1 MRVEVLRSFIDKQT
15 KEVVKKGTIIED
27 MSEERFAE
35 ITESTGYIKKIKSI
49 ILVIVVGNE
58 NAESALEKMTVAE
71 LKALVKEKEV
81 ENYSTMNRKE
91 LITALSK

>member
-1 MRVEVLRSFIDKQT
+1 MRVEVLLSFIDKQT
-15 KEVVKKGTIIED
+15 KEVVKKGTIIDD

-35 ITESTGYIKKIKSI
+35 ITESTGYIKKIEDAD
-49 ILVIVVGNE
+49 NE
-58 NAESALEKMTVAE
+58 NAGSALEKMTVAE
-71 LKALVKEKEV
+71 LKALAKEKEV

>member
-1 MRVEVLRSFIDKQT
+1 MRVDVLRSFIDKQT

-35 ITESTGYIKKIKSI
+35 ITESTGYIKKIEDAD
-49 ILVIVVGNE
+49 NE
-58 NAESALEKMTVAE
+58 NAGSALEKMTVAE
-71 LKALVKEKEV
+71 LKALAKEKEV

>member
-15 KEVVKKGTIIED
+15 KEVVKKGTIIDD

-35 ITESTGYIKKIKSI
+35 ITESTGYIKKIEDAD
-49 ILVIVVGNE
+49 NE
-58 NAESALEKMTVAE
+58 NAGSALEKMTVAE
-71 LKALVKEKEV
+71 LKALAKEKEV

>member
-15 KEVVKKGTIIED
+15 KEVVKKGTIIDD

-35 ITESTGYIKKIKSI
+35 ITESTGYLKKIEDADNK
-49 ILVIVVGNE
+49 NT
-58 NAESALEKMTVAE
+58 ESALEKMTVAE
-71 LKALVKEKEV
+71 LKALAKEKEV

>member
-35 ITESTGYIKKIKSI
+35 ITESTGYIKKIEDAD
-49 ILVIVVGNE
+49 NE
-58 NAESALEKMTVAE
+58 NAG
-71 LKALVKEKEV
+71 
-81 ENYSTMNRKE
+81 
-91 LITALSK
+91 

>member
-27 MSEERFAE
+27 MSEEKFAE
-35 ITESTGYIKKIKSI
+35 ITESTGYIKKIEDAD
-49 ILVIVVGNE
+49 NE
-58 NAESALEKMTVAE
+58 NAGSALEKMTVAE
-71 LKALVKEKEV
+71 LKALAKEKEV

>member
-49 ILVIVVGNE
+49 ILVIVVGKLRITLVTVTKASIYI
-58 NAESALEKMTVAE
+58 NAQIAAPIIPY
-71 LKALVKEKEV
+71 A
-81 ENYSTMNRKE
+81 
-91 LITALSK
+91 

>member
-1 MRVEVLRSFIDKQT
+1 MRVEVLRSFIDKT

-35 ITESTGYIKKIKSI
+35 ITESTGYIKKIEDAD
-49 ILVIVVGNE
+49 NE
-58 NAESALEKMTVAE
+58 NAGSALEKMTVAE
-71 LKALVKEKEV
+71 LKALAKEKEV

>member
-15 KEVVKKGTIIED
+15 KEVVKKGTIIDD
-27 MSEERFAE
+27 MSEARFAE
-35 ITESTGYIKKIKSI
+35 ITESTGYIKKIEDAD
-49 ILVIVVGNE
+49 NE
-58 NAESALEKMTVAE
+58 NAESALEIMTMAE
-71 LKALVKEKEV
+71 LKALAKEKEV

>member
-15 KEVVKKGTIIED
+15 KEVVKKGTIIDD

-35 ITESTGYIKKIKSI
+35 ITESTGYIKKIEDAD
-49 ILVIVVGNE
+49 NE
-58 NAESALEKMTVAE
+58 NAGSALEKMTMAE
-71 LKALVKEKEV
+71 LKALAKEKEV

>member
-1 MRVEVLRSFIDKQT
+1 MRVEVLRSFIDNQT
-15 KEVVKKGTIIED
+15 KEVVKKGTIIDD

-35 ITESTGYIKKIKSI
+35 ITESTGYIKKIEDAD
-49 ILVIVVGNE
+49 NE
-58 NAESALEKMTVAE
+58 NAGSALEKMTVAE
-71 LKALVKEKEV
+71 LKALAKEKEV

>member
-35 ITESTGYIKKIKSI
+35 ITESTGYIKKIEDAD
-49 ILVIVVGNE
+49 NE
-58 NAESALEKMTVAE
+58 NAGSALEKMTVEE
-71 LKALVKEKEV
+71 LKALAKEKEV

>member
-35 ITESTGYIKKIKSI
+35 ITESTGYIKKIEDAD
-49 ILVIVVGNE
+49 NE
-58 NAESALEKMTVAE
+58 NAGSALEKMTVAE
-71 LKALVKEKEV
+71 LKALAKEKEV

>member
-35 ITESTGYIKKIKSI
+35 ITESTGYIKKIEDAD
-49 ILVIVVGNE
+49 NE

-71 LKALVKEKEV
+71 LKALAKVKEV

>member
-35 ITESTGYIKKIKSI
+35 ITESTGYIKKIEDAD
-49 ILVIVVGNE
+49 NE
-58 NAESALEKMTVAE
+58 NAESALEKNDCGRIKGTC
-71 LKALVKEKEV
+71 KGKR
-81 ENYSTMNRKE
+81 SRKLFNNE
-91 LITALSK
+91 

>member
-15 KEVVKKGTIIED
+15 KEVVKKGTIIDD

-35 ITESTGYIKKIKSI
+35 ITESTGYIKKIEDAD
-49 ILVIVVGNE
+49 NE

>member
-35 ITESTGYIKKIKSI
+35 ITESTGYIKKIEDADNK
-49 ILVIVVGNE
+49 
-58 NAESALEKMTVAE
+58 NAGSALEKMTVAE
-71 LKALVKEKEV
+71 LKALAKEKEV

>member
-35 ITESTGYIKKIKSI
+35 ITESTGYIKKIEDAD
-49 ILVIVVGNE
+49 NE
-58 NAESALEKMTVAE
+58 NAGTALEKMTVAE
-71 LKALVKEKEV
+71 LKALAKEKEV

>member
-35 ITESTGYIKKIKSI
+35 ITESTGYIKKIEDAD
-49 ILVIVVGNE
+49 NE
-58 NAESALEKMTVAE
+58 NAGSALEKMTVAE
-71 LKALVKEKEV
+71 LKALAKEKEV

-91 LITALSK
+91 LITALTK

>member
-1 MRVEVLRSFIDKQT
+1 MSVEVLRSFIDKQT

-35 ITESTGYIKKIKSI
+35 ITESTGYIKKIEDAD
-49 ILVIVVGNE
+49 NE
-58 NAESALEKMTVAE
+58 NAGSALEKMTVAE
-71 LKALVKEKEV
+71 LKALAKEKEV

>member
-1 MRVEVLRSFIDKQT
+1 
-15 KEVVKKGTIIED
+15 

-35 ITESTGYIKKIKSI
+35 ITESTGYIKKIEDAD
-49 ILVIVVGNE
+49 NE
-58 NAESALEKMTVAE
+58 NAGSALEKMTVAE
-71 LKALVKEKEV
+71 LKALAKEKEV

>member
-35 ITESTGYIKKIKSI
+35 ITESTGYIKKIEDAD
-49 ILVIVVGNE
+49 NE
-58 NAESALEKMTVAE
+58 NAGSALEKMTVAE
-71 LKALVKEKEV
+71 LKALEKEKEV

>member
-1 MRVEVLRSFIDKQT
+1 MKVEVLRSFIDKQT

-35 ITESTGYIKKIKSI
+35 ITEATGYLKKIEDADD
-49 ILVIVVGNE
+49 E
-58 NAESALEKMTVAE
+58 NAKSALEKMTVAE
-71 LKALVKEKEV
+71 LKNLAKEKEV
-81 ENYSTMNRKE
+81 ADYSKMNREE

>member
-1 MRVEVLRSFIDKQT
+1 MRVEVLRSFIDKT

-35 ITESTGYIKKIKSI
+35 ITESTGYIKKIEDAD
-49 ILVIVVGNE
+49 NE
-58 NAESALEKMTVAE
+58 NAGSALEKMTVAE
-71 LKALVKEKEV
+71 LKALAKEKEV

-91 LITALSK
+91 LITALI